1 MSKLAKIR
9 EQIKII
15 TAGET
20 PVVAAFDIED
30 TSVQAELRLSCDWS
44 ITYPV
49 DQIHYPKPVD
59 KSISWLQP
67 DPWNT
72 MHGVVTTIEIVAKLA
87 QDHRHLKIAI
97 NERTKAGPTR
107 RAAAREEFEVSN
119 GKAFLAAYR
128 TATSKK
134 HLAKITR
141 KIADLQAQQ
150 KALLPAMREHNS
162 AVMLARKS
170 AAAER
175 KEANALALTEGRFW
189 DCDKDALKDYF
200 SPPFA
205 RNYLA
210 DVSEHWRAALYTEME
225 STAWKAGKGD
235 WRHKNIG
242 TGRGYLCGIDDNG
255 DEWGHHVDL
264 RGYLERDQYDDYGYV
279 ASVED
284 AMSSLFELPVSKLA
298 NCERQGDLLFCRE
311 SIPAGVDLTE
321 QPYPW
326 EIRESHTLTSEGL
339 QRNGRYFRSAAP
351 ILVSHTSHAA
361 ISLPAGDY
369 RLYAIAIADAD

>member
-1 MSKLAKIR
+1 MKKLAKL
-9 EQIKII
+9 EEKIKEI
-15 TAGET
+15 TSKHTYPLAT
-20 PVVAAFDIED
+20 YCVED
-30 TSVQAELRLSCDWS
+30 SSTNAELRLNCTWAIRHAHDA
-44 ITYPV
+44 
-49 DQIHYPKPVD
+49 IHYPKAIDNPWPLPAP
-59 KSISWLQP
+59 WLQLSCL
-67 DPWNT
+67 
-72 MHGVVTTIEIVAKLA
+72 E
-87 QDHRHLKIAI
+87 QDIQALTHLDHKASLRLSL
-97 NERTKAGPTR
+97 NARTKKGDAERQTAELAFRIEQGKDFMRTYR
-107 RAAAREEFEVSN
+107 KAVSQSE
-119 GKAFLAAYR
+119 KIRKRL
-128 TATSKK
+128 TS
-134 HLAKITR
+134 LNAKISG
-141 KIADLQAQQ
+141 
-150 KALLPAMREHNS
+150 LLPAMRAYNS
-162 AVMLARKS
+162 AIMLARRT
-170 AAAER
+170 AAADR
-175 KEANALALTEGRFW
+175 RAANHEALTSGRFW
-189 DCDKDALKDYF
+189 DADKEALKGYF
-200 SPPFA
+200 HPPFEK
-205 RNYLA
+205 NYLA
-210 DVSEHWRAALYTEME
+210 DVSEKWRAALYTEME
-225 STAWKAGKGD
+225 STAWKDWNGN
-235 WRHKNIG
+235 WRHKNTG